1 MTEVQPMK
9 MAAAEGLYE
18 TSEGCAPFSILT
30 IGTPDGQH
38 EKFAVTVPCLL
49 SFLGTGSFDGTVQ
62 GINPLKEEYAET
74 YGSLDSADP
83 AQRDG
88 DYVPIIPVTYWSF
101 RFMMGLGFFAAGGA
115 ALILWLTRK
124 GRTPGVR
131 WLGWLGLSLPIAT
144 TLASSWGWIFTE
156 MGRQP
161 WVVFGLMTTESGVS
175 PGVSTFE
182 AATSLVVL
190 TALYAVLAVIEV
202 KLLVT
207 YVKKGADPFEEPPRV
222 KIGGSDDEDAPL
234 TFAY

>member
-1 MTEVQPMK
+1 MSTSHTDRRGFLQAG
-9 MAAAEGLYE
+9 AAA
-18 TSEGCAPFSILT
+18 
-30 IGTPDGQH
+30 
-38 EKFAVTVPCLL
+38 
-49 SFLGTGSFDGTVQ
+49 
-62 GINPLKEEYAET
+62 
-74 YGSLDSADP
+74 
-83 AQRDG
+83 
-88 DYVPIIPVTYWSF
+88 
-101 RFMMGLGFFAAGGA
+101 GLGFFAAGGA

-124 GRTPGVR
+124 GRTSGIR
-131 WLGWLGLSLPIAT
+131 WLGALGLSLPIAV

-175 PGVSTFE
+175 PGVSVFE

-207 YVKKGADPFEEPPRV
+207 YVRKGAEPYEEPPRV
-222 KIGGSDDEDAPL
+222 KVGGSDEDKPL

>member
-1 MTEVQPMK
+1 MK

-18 TSEGCAPFSILT
+18 TSESCAPVSVFTL
-30 IGTPDGQH
+30 GTPDGQA
-38 EKFAVTVPCLL
+38 EKISVTVPCLL
-49 SFLGTGSFDGTVQ
+49 SFLGTGSFDGTVE
-62 GINPLKEEYAET
+62 GINPLREEYVET
-74 YGSLDSADP
+74 YGQDP
-83 AQRDG
+83 TAKAFTEG
-88 DYVPIIPVTYWSF
+88 DYTPVIPVTYWSF
-101 RFMMGLGFFAAGGA
+101 RFMMGLGFFAAAGA
-115 ALILWLTRK
+115 ALILWLTSR

-131 WLGWLGLSLPIAT
+131 WLGVLGLSLPIAT

-175 PGVSTFE
+175 PGVSVFE
-182 AATSLVVL
+182 AATSLIVL

-207 YVKKGADPFEEPPRV
+207 YVRKGAEPFEEPPSV
-222 KIGGSDDEDAPL
+222 TVGGSDEDKPL

>member
-1 MTEVQPMK
+1 
-9 MAAAEGLYE
+9 
-18 TSEGCAPFSILT
+18 
-30 IGTPDGQH
+30 
-38 EKFAVTVPCLL
+38 VPCLL
-49 SFLGTGSFDGTVQ
+49 SFLGTGSFDGTVE

-74 YGSLDSADP
+74 YGEN
-83 AQRDG
+83 
-88 DYVPIIPVTYWSF
+88 DYTPIIPVTYWSF

-124 GRTPGVR
+124 GRTPSVR
-131 WLGWLGLSLPIAT
+131 WLGALGISLPIAT

-161 WVVFGLMTTESGVS
+161 WVVFGLMRTEAGVS

-190 TALYAVLAVIEV
+190 TSLYAVLAVVEL
-202 KLLVT
+202 KLLAT
-207 YVKKGADPFEEPPRV
+207 YIKKGADPFEEPPLV
-222 KIGGSDDEDAPL
+222 KVGGSDDDAPL

>member
-1 MTEVQPMK
+1 MESRSSTRVRGSRGG
-9 MAAAEGLYE
+9 A
-18 TSEGCAPFSILT
+18 
-30 IGTPDGQH
+30 
-38 EKFAVTVPCLL
+38 
-49 SFLGTGSFDGTVQ
+49 GTGGR
-62 GINPLKEEYAET
+62 G
-74 YGSLDSADP
+74 
-83 AQRDG
+83 
-88 DYVPIIPVTYWSF
+88 
-101 RFMMGLGFFAAGGA
+101 AAGGA

-131 WLGWLGLSLPIAT
+131 WLGVLGLSLPIAT

-182 AATSLVVL
+182 AATSLIVL
-190 TALYAVLAVIEV
+190 TSLYAVLAVIEV

-207 YVKKGADPFEEPPRV
+207 YIRKGADPYEEPPRV
-222 KIGGSDDEDAPL
+222 KVGGSDDEDAPL

>member
-1 MTEVQPMK
+1 MK

-18 TSEGCAPFSILT
+18 TSDSCAPFSVLT
-30 IGTPDGQH
+30 LGTPDGKE

-49 SFLGTGSFDGTVQ
+49 SFLGTGSFDGKVE
-62 GINPLKEEYAET
+62 GINPLREQYAET
-74 YGSLDSADP
+74 YGSDP
-83 AQRDG
+83 SSTAFTEG
-88 DYVPIIPVTYWSF
+88 DYTPVIPVTYWSF
-101 RFMMGLGFFAAGGA
+101 RFMMGLGMFAAAGA

-131 WLGWLGLSLPIAT
+131 WLGVLGLSLPIAT

-175 PGVSTFE
+175 PGVSVFE

-190 TALYAVLAVIEV
+190 TSLYAVLAVIEV

-207 YVKKGADPFEEPPRV
+207 YVNKGADPYLEPPRV
-222 KIGGSDDEDAPL
+222 KVGGSDDEDAPL